1 MSVQP
6 KFLDI
11 VNISVGGYILG
22 WMQKSKILRKS
33 QLRVFVEEGLK
44 VLPHDH
50 AFSISIPD
58 YACCYLFINRPEYL
72 LDTPHIV
79 SDSFLTGAYKF

>member
-1 MSVQP
+1 MCVSLLPHHEWTAKVSGHQC
-6 KFLDI
+6 
-11 VNISVGGYILG
+11 G
-22 WMQKSKILRKS
+22 WLYFGMDA
-33 QLRVFVEEGLK
+33 E

-58 YACCYLFINRPEYL
+58 YACCYLFINRPKYL
-72 LDTPHIV
+72 LDTPYIV